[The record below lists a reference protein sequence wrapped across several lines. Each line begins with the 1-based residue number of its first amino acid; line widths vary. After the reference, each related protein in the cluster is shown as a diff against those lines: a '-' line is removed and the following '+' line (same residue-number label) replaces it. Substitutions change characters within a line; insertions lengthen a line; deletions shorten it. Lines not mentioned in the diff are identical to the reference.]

1 MAYRS
6 RSIVYRLGPFNV
18 FTPSP
23 PPPKKIRFESERW
36 WAVSVS
42 RPRLITFL
50 FNNFANMHNKSLW
63 MISVQ
68 KTNKQKQFICI
79 IFERFR
85 VLKPQR
91 SCLDFLYLL
100 TPLRKWPNH
109 SNRNSNRFCHN
120 CDIIAHAYEVPRWQ
134 DPVVIPLICPH
145 DAHELHTIFATITW
159 WQIDLVS
166 YHLFSFS
173 ICEACRIILVDPEYW
188 SRLAV

>member
-1 MAYRS
+1 MRGDGRCQYLDLDWLLF
-6 RSIVYRLGPFNV
+6 Y
-18 FTPSP
+18 
-23 PPPKKIRFESERW
+23 
-36 WAVSVS
+36 
-42 RPRLITFL
+42 LIIL
-50 FNNFANMHNKSLW
+50 PICIINLCEGYLSK
-63 MISVQ
+63 

-173 ICEACRIILVDPEYW
+173 ICEACRITLVDPEYW